1 MLLFTQLVFDVCI
14 CGSDGARCVASGGGS
29 GGGNGVASGGASVE
43 LRMGFTIKKST

>member
-14 CGSDGARCVASGGGS
+14 CGSDGARCVASGGAS
-29 GGGNGVASGGASVE
+29 GGVGSGGASVE